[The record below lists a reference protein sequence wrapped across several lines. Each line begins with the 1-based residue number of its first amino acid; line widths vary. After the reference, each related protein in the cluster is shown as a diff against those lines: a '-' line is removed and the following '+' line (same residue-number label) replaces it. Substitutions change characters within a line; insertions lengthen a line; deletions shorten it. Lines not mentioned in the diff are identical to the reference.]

1 MINKERTKNF
11 IKKSKEIHDDKYD
24 YLLVDYVN
32 NRTKV
37 KIICKEHGI
46 FEQTP
51 KGHLKNQGC
60 PKCGIIKR
68 SLSKTKTKDEFIKQS
83 NNVHNYKY
91 DYSLIDYKNIKTKI
105 KIICLKHGIFEQRP
119 SRHLLG
125 DGCPKCSS
133 NFKKTQDE
141 FIIISKEIHGD
152 KYNYSLVNYVNN
164 STKVKI
170 NC

>member
-11 IKKSKEIHDDKYD
+11 IKKSKEIHDNKYD

-83 NNVHNYKY
+83 NKFFKNV
-91 DYSLIDYKNIKTKI
+91 
-105 KIICLKHGIFEQRP
+105 
-119 SRHLLG
+119 
-125 DGCPKCSS
+125 
-133 NFKKTQDE
+133 
-141 FIIISKEIHGD
+141 IISK
-152 KYNYSLVNYVNN
+152 NYIFLFFSLVYYLFKYLNN
-164 STKVKI
+164 SRHFHSFF
-170 NC
+170 